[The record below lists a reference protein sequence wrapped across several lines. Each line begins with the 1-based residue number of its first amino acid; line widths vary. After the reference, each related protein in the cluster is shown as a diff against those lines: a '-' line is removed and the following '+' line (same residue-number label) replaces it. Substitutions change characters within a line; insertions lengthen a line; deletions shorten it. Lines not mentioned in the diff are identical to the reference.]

1 MVQAIINLS
10 EEEDKFLNIYKA
22 QRGIKNKNQAIKEM
36 IQERIE
42 QEKEDLEFARRTEEA
57 YQAYERGE
65 FTSMKAE
72 EFVKHLES
80 MIKDDD

>member
-22 QRGIKNKNQAIKEM
+22 QRGIKSKNQAIKEM
-36 IQERIE
+36 IQEF
-42 QEKEDLEFARRTEEA
+42 EKHLDDIEFARRTEEA

-65 FTSMKAE
+65 FTRMNYDD
-72 EFVKHLES
+72 F
-80 MIKDDD
+80 IKEIKNW